1 MSAALPM
8 KWLEKPWGRRDLP
21 DPFGSRHDRPIGEIW
36 FEPTALTGSL
46 MAKYLFT
53 SEKLSVQVH
62 PTDRCSPTGIGKDEC
77 WLVVHANA
85 GARVALGFREELSLD
100 ELRDASRAG
109 TIEQLLAWH
118 PVAAGDF
125 VYLPAGTVHT
135 IGAGLTLVEVQENT
149 DITYRLFDYGRPR
162 ELHLEEALRAVRTG
176 PHPQSYRRRLD
187 ENRSAVLVDG
197 PKFTVTHV
205 VAHEGLP
212 EEYDLTGPHL
222 VLPLAS
228 EVEVNGQSFAP
239 GTATECASLDDV
251 RLKGEA
257 RCLVVRAVRPVR

>member
-1 MSAALPM
+1 VSASLPT
-8 KWLEKPWGRRDLP
+8 KWLEKPWGRRNLP
-21 DPFGSRHDRPIGEIW
+21 KPFGNRHNRPIGEIW

-62 PTDRCSPTGIGKDEC
+62 PTDGCSPTGIGKDEC
-77 WLVVHANA
+77 WLVGDAEPDAH
-85 GARVALGFREELSLD
+85 VALGFRKKLSFD
-100 ELRDASRAG
+100 ELREASRDG
-109 TIEQLLAWH
+109 SIEQLLAWY

-162 ELHLEEALRAVRTG
+162 ELHLEDALRAIRTG
-176 PHPQSYRRRLD
+176 PHPRSYWKRLD
-187 ENRSAVLVDG
+187 ENRSDVLVDG
-197 PKFTVTHV
+197 PKFTVAHV
-205 VAHEGLP
+205 VASEGLP
-212 EEYDLTGPHL
+212 DGYDRTAPHL
-222 VLPLAS
+222 VLPLTS
-228 EVEVNGQSFAP
+228 QVQVNGQSFAP
-239 GTATECASLDDV
+239 GTATECTSLESV
-251 RLKGEA
+251 RLAGEA